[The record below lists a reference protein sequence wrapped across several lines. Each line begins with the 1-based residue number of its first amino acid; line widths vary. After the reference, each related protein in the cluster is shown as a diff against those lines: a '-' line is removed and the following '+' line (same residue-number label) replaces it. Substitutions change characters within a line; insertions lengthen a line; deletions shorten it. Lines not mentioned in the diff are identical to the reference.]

1 MNDLSP
7 RIDQKNGKKEGRER
21 DGMELC
27 SESQLGIFL
36 HVRERNGVCKLDWTG
51 GRDWRLQMEI
61 SLEEELGCREVKVGV
76 VEFV

>member
-1 MNDLSP
+1 MWEERWD
-7 RIDQKNGKKEGRER
+7 RKER